1 MSFAVI
7 SALWSF
13 NPDYFVLVE
22 LHNIRLS
29 IQMKQID
36 KQEGSELFE
45 RAGNSRAS
53 ENDFKLK
60 ERRFM
65 LDMRGK
71 FFTERVVRC
80 WHRQPREAVDASC
93 LKAFKARLDGALVNL
108 IYG

>member
-65 LDMRGK
+65 LDVRGK
-71 FFTERVVRC
+71 FFTERVLRC
-80 WHRQPREAVDASC
+80 WNGLPREAVDAPS
-93 LKAFKARLDGALVNL
+93 LKLFKTRLAGALSNL
-108 IYG
+108 V